1 MFKELISHMHED
13 YIKTREMFDSFMKK
27 PKSVSSRFV
36 WNAELENMNKKSIQL
51 SFINVWIDFQNENMN
66 KKFINI
72 ETKLTLAD
80 DFDSSFLYDIMT
92 YLPIITPCIKR
103 IVMNAKRRNLSPI
116 GKEFNH
122 DF

>member
-1 MFKELISHMHED
+1 
-13 YIKTREMFDSFMKK
+13 MFDSFMKK

-51 SFINVWIDFQNENMN
+51 SFINVWIDFQDENMN
-66 KKFINI
+66 KKIINI

-92 YLPIITPCIKR
+92 YLPIITH
-103 IVMNAKRRNLSPI
+103 V
-116 GKEFNH
+116 
-122 DF
+122 